1 MSSDSNEALIQLIDA
16 ADQSVE
22 RSFWRSVGR
31 ALKRAA
37 VATGTGTAWL
47 ARTGYENR
55 NYLPAVLN
63 GAVGDKLA
71 RAGEGL
77 AIGMSFRHDRR
88 DIPVAALAVS
98 MADGD
103 GRAAVFV
110 HGLMGDELMWQQ
122 TLGGDEGLAAALERD
137 RGVVPLYVRYNSGLH
152 ISTNGRA
159 LADLLE
165 SFARAHAGDVKTLT
179 LVGHSMGGLVVRS
192 AEHYGREAGHR
203 WPELVDSIA
212 LLGAPHD
219 GSYLEKLGHL
229 TSTILET
236 IPTSQ
241 TRIISRV
248 IDERSDGI
256 KDLRIGV
263 LVDEDWQ
270 RPDAH
275 SMPIAERTTV
285 PLLPDARYHVV
296 IGTLVG
302 DHTSI
307 VAAYLGDG
315 LVAKGSALG
324 TKRDELTDAVVYK
337 VFPRTGHMALMTSP
351 DVQQYLV
358 EVL

>member
-1 MSSDSNEALIQLIDA
+1 
-16 ADQSVE
+16 
-22 RSFWRSVGR
+22 
-31 ALKRAA
+31 
-37 VATGTGTAWL
+37 VATGSGTAWL

-71 RAGEGL
+71 RAGESL
-77 AIGMSFRHDRR
+77 AIDMSFRHERR
-88 DIPVAALAVS
+88 DVPVEALAIP
-98 MADGD
+98 MASGD

-122 TLGGDEGLAAALERD
+122 TLGGADGMATVLERE
-137 RGVVPLYVRYNSGLH
+137 RGIVPLYVRYNSGLH
-152 ISTNGRA
+152 ISQNGRA
-159 LADLLE
+159 LAHLLE

-179 LVGHSMGGLVVRS
+179 VIGHSMGGLVVRS
-192 AEHYGREAGHR
+192 AEHYGREAGHS
-203 WPELVDSIA
+203 WPDLVDSIA

-219 GSYLEKLGHL
+219 GSYLEKIGHL
-229 TSTILET
+229 TSFILES

-241 TRIISRV
+241 TKIISRV

-263 LVDEDWQ
+263 LVDDDWQ
-270 RPDAH
+270 RADADFL
-275 SMPIAERTTV
+275 PAAERTFV
-285 PLLPDARYHVV
+285 PLLPDVRYHVV
-296 IGTLVG
+296 VGTLAK

-315 LVAKGSALG
+315 LVGKGSALG
-324 TKRDELTDAVVYK
+324 TKRDELTDAIVYK
-337 VFPRTGHMALMTSP
+337 VFPKTGHMALMTST

-358 EVL
+358 EAL